1 MRLTNFHR
9 AAIVSAAMQDVP
21 TVDYIEQLR
30 TLINQKVQALQ
41 KAHKM
46 DLVEPARL
54 YSACIYLAGQSF
66 ASLGLLD
73 AERNM
78 IKNSPD
84 VVALLNAKHEQDA
97 RIADLKNSL
106 RNALLGC
113 SSLKQAKQALP
124 EFEKY
129 FPSETPGISRSVPM
143 IANVLSDFVKAGWPK
158 QNARII
164 PAATPKAQTKTKA
177 KPVKKVAVAA

>member
-9 AAIVSAAMQDVP
+9 AAIVAAAMQDVP
-21 TVDYIEQLR
+21 TVDYVEQLR
-30 TLINQKVQALQ
+30 TLINQKVQALR
-41 KAHKM
+41 KTHKL
-46 DLVEPARL
+46 DLVDHDRL
-54 YSACIYLAGQSF
+54 FSACVYVAGQSF
-66 ASLGLLD
+66 ASFGLFTV
-73 AERNM
+73 ERDM

-84 VVALLNAKHEQDA
+84 VVALLNAKSEQDTRVA
-97 RIADLKNSL
+97 ALKHSL
-106 RNALLGC
+106 TNALLGC

-129 FPSETPGISRSVPM
+129 FPSETAVVSRSVPM

-164 PAATPKAQTKTKA
+164 PAATPKAQTKAKA
-177 KPVKKVAVAA
+177 KPVKKAAVAA